1 MNVHPSCKSHCVVS
15 VFKDVLATGRK
26 PQQTARRF
34 SMLKLFIMLDKY
46 TCNKFEL
53 YPLSAVA
60 GSMAR

>member
-1 MNVHPSCKSHCVVS
+1 
-15 VFKDVLATGRK
+15 
-26 PQQTARRF
+26 
-34 SMLKLFIMLDKY
+34 MLKLFIMLDKY